1 MASIDEAR
9 AAIMG
14 GIEEEN
20 KALGSLQSAKASLE
34 DAQNMLM
41 QGTQGSNQGEADQA
55 HAQLA
60 DAIAKIDEA
69 CQQVASTL
77 QEFENVANRL

>member
-9 AAIMG
+9 AAIMA
-14 GIEEEN
+14 GIEKEN
-20 KALGSLQSAKASLE
+20 EALGAMQSAQASLE
-34 DAQNMLM
+34 EAQNMLL
-41 QGTQGSNQGEADQA
+41 QGTEGSNQGEADQA

-60 DAIAKIDEA
+60 DAMSKIDEA

-77 QEFENVANRL
+77 QEFEGVANRL